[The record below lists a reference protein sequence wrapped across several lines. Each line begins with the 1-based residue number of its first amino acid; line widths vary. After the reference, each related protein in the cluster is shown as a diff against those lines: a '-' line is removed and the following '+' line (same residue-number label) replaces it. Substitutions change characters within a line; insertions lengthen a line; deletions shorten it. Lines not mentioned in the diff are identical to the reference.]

1 MMDRQWLERRL
12 KGVAAYVVEEFVE
25 EADKDRSR
33 WPTFES
39 ADPLREQLYV
49 MLDGAVGD
57 FEILAQQGPAETIS
71 ERWLDRP

>member
-1 MMDRQWLERRL
+1 MSLSLEQRLKAAAAWTVEDFLER
-12 KGVAAYVVEEFVE
+12 E
-25 EADKDRSR
+25 DKDEKR

-39 ADPLREQLYV
+39 ADPLREQLYL

-57 FEILAQQGPAETIS
+57 FEILAKNGPAETIS